1 MTSLN
6 QRMVRKW
13 ARIGPQFLP
22 FADAA
27 SAGLPLSRLLRLSLF
42 QVSVGMATVLLIG
55 TLNRVLIVE
64 FEVKAWLVA
73 VMVSLPLVFAP
84 FRALVGFRSD
94 TSLSTLGW
102 KRVPYIWIGTLLQFG
117 GLAIMPFS
125 LIVLSGDTHGPVW
138 IGTAGAALAF
148 LMVGAGLQTTQT
160 TGLALATDLAPVEAR
175 PKVVALMYV
184 MLLVGAVLSGLIFGL
199 LLSNF
204 TEVKLI
210 QVVQGS
216 GLLTMGL
223 NLFALWKQEA
233 RDPERA
239 RVKAP
244 RPPFRDTWRAFC
256 GQHQA
261 VRFMTA
267 VVLGT
272 AAFNMQDIILEPY
285 GAQIL
290 KLSVGATTGLTA
302 LLAGGAL
309 LAFAISARALQRGQ
323 DPYRIAAVGALAG
336 VVGFSAVIFAG
347 PLDSTNLFRFG
358 TLWVGFGS
366 GLFSVG
372 TLIAAMALETRDR
385 TGLAL
390 GAWGAAQA
398 TAAGVAIA
406 AGGALRDIISEFA
419 MRGDLGSAL
428 ALPSTGYCTV
438 YHIEIALL
446 FVTLVCLGR
455 LVRPASSVSHLH
467 VTSNQLSGFSS

>member
-1 MTSLN
+1 MMSLN
-6 QRMVRKW
+6 QRMARKW

-27 SAGLPLSRLLRLSLF
+27 TQSLPLSRLLRLSLF

-84 FRALVGFRSD
+84 FRTLVGFRSD
-94 TSLSTLGW
+94 TSRSTLGW
-102 KRVPYIWIGTLLQFG
+102 KRVPYIWIGTMLQFG
-117 GLAIMPFS
+117 GLAIMPFA

-138 IGTAGAALAF
+138 IGTTGAAVAF
-148 LMVGAGLQTTQT
+148 LMVGAGLQITQT
-160 TGLALATDLAPVEAR
+160 TGLALATDLAPLEAR

-184 MLLVGAVLSGLIFGL
+184 MLLVGAVFSGLIFGVL
-199 LLSNF
+199 LTNF

-239 RVKAP
+239 RVNAP
-244 RPPFRDTWRAFC
+244 RPPFRETWRTFC
-256 GQHQA
+256 AQHQA
-261 VRFMTA
+261 VRFMTT
-267 VVLGT
+267 VLLGT

-302 LLAGGAL
+302 LLAGGGL
-309 LAFAISARALQRGQ
+309 IAFAISARALQRGS
-323 DPYRIAAVGALAG
+323 DPYRLAAVGVLAG
-336 VVGFSAVIFAG
+336 VIGFSAVIFAG

-366 GLFSVG
+366 GLFAVS
-372 TLIAAMALETRDR
+372 TLIAAMALESRDR

-398 TAAGVAIA
+398 TATGAAIA
-406 AGGALRDIISEFA
+406 AGGALRDIVSELA

-428 ALPSTGYCTV
+428 TLPSTGYCTV

-455 LVRPASSVSHLH
+455 LVRPASSGSPRRMTSH
-467 VTSNQLSGFSS
+467 QLSSFSS